1 MLLENLR
8 KNNHGTTVVDGQGA
22 MGPVKIIFTIV
33 KRKNV
38 RKVISIIRKH
48 NPAAF
53 YSIEDIKN
61 VRKGIFANIQ

>member
-1 MLLENLR
+1 MWQAIISGLTLGCILALS
-8 KNNHGTTVVDGQGA
+8 V
-22 MGPVKIIFTIV
+22 GPVIFTIV